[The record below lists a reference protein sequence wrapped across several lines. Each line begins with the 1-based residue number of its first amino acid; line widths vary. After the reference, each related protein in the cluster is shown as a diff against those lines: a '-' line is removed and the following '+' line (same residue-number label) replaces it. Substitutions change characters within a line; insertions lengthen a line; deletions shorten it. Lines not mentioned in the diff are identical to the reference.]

1 MCKMGLG
8 MSLYDLRRFFMKATP
23 EQIAAAENMINRTIK
38 ISSDVGLRAFI
49 SPRYCGE
56 YDGKMIFA
64 FEHSKEITEAQAK
77 RLYAYPKYAMVDLHY
92 PDKFFVG
99 SEIDF
104 EVSRN
109 LHLLEKSE
117 SKDNSSQLS
126 GVAAD

>member
-1 MCKMGLG
+1 MCKRGLG
-8 MSLYDLRRFFMKATP
+8 MALDNLRRFFMKATP

-38 ISSDVGLRAFI
+38 ISSDVGLRAFV

-77 RLYAYPKYAMVDLHY
+77 RLYAYPRYAMVDLNY
-92 PDKFFVG
+92 PDKFYVG

-104 EVSRN
+104 EIER
-109 LHLLEKSE
+109 HLQQLEKSK
-117 SKDNSSQLS
+117 STDNS
-126 GVAAD
+126 

>member
-1 MCKMGLG
+1 MAL
-8 MSLYDLRRFFMKATP
+8 DNLRRFFMKATP

-38 ISSDVGLRAFI
+38 ISSDVGLRTFV

-77 RLYAYPKYAMVDLHY
+77 RLYTYPRYAMVDLNY
-92 PDKFFVG
+92 PDKFYVG

-104 EVSRN
+104 EIERY
-109 LHLLEKSE
+109 LQQLEQSQ
-117 SKDNSSQLS
+117 SKDDS
-126 GVAAD
+126 

>member
-1 MCKMGLG
+1 
-8 MSLYDLRRFFMKATP
+8 
-23 EQIAAAENMINRTIK
+23 
-38 ISSDVGLRAFI
+38 
-49 SPRYCGE
+49 
-56 YDGKMIFA
+56 
-64 FEHSKEITEAQAK
+64 
-77 RLYAYPKYAMVDLHY
+77 MVDLHY